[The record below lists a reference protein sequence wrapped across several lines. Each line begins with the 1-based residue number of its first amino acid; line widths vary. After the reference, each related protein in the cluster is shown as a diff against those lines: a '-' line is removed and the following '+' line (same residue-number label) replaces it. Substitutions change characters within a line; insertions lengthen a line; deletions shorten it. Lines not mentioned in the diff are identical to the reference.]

1 MINGGGIKPRVLICI
16 ITRGRHAPVM
26 HCPVYNADNK
36 SAVSPNNAQRQ
47 TEPACSIVG
56 PQRRGFN
63 RRLPA
68 GVTLN
73 LSALRDVA
81 DVTSAGGELQDAVQF
96 SSRIIAAKAAVAV
109 NCRKP
114 AADKKHADDLPGH
127 GNAVKVINVKR
138 WQRQS

>member
-1 MINGGGIKPRVLICI
+1 M
-16 ITRGRHAPVM
+16 
-26 HCPVYNADNK
+26 
-36 SAVSPNNAQRQ
+36 
-47 TEPACSIVG
+47 
-56 PQRRGFN
+56 
-63 RRLPA
+63 
-68 GVTLN
+68 N

-96 SSRIIAAKAAVAV
+96 PSRIIAAKAAVAV

-114 AADKKHADDLPGH
+114 AADKKHADDLTGH

>member
-1 MINGGGIKPRVLICI
+1 M
-16 ITRGRHAPVM
+16 M

-56 PQRRGFN
+56 PPRRGFN

-96 SSRIIAAKAAVAV
+96 PSRIIAALAAKAV

-114 AADKKHADDLPGH
+114 TADKKHADDLPGH